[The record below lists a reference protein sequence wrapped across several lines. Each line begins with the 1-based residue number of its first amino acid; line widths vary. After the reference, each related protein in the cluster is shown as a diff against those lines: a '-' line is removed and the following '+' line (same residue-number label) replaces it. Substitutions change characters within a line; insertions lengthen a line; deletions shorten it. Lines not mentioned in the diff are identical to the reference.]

1 MRRKIA
7 ILKHC
12 IFICLVLFACQKGP
26 LKRSGQVN
34 TEVRPI
40 ENFDALELGSN
51 IEFYL
56 KQSDTPRIEIT
67 FGKNLLKGV
76 KTEVNGGKLSIYDRN
91 TMNWLR
97 DLKQHAI
104 CTLWVQP
111 GLKELMING
120 SAKVRCIDTINGGT
134 IKVVNGT
141 SIDQELL
148 FNMGVVIG
156 SCEYSGAM
164 TLRGKANILA
174 WTVKK
179 GSFLNASELNNDDT
193 YLFHFTVNDCF
204 VAPKIRLE
212 ATLGNSGNAI
222 NTGAAAGLKIK
233 KGQGQGMIID
243 K

>member
-1 MRRKIA
+1 
-7 ILKHC
+7 LKRY
-12 IFICLVLFACQKGP
+12 IFITLVLFACQKGP
-26 LKRSGQVN
+26 LKKSGKLM
-34 TEVRPI
+34 TELRQL
-40 ENFDALELGSN
+40 ESFNALDLGSN
-51 IEFYL
+51 IEVYL

-67 FGKNLLKGV
+67 FGKNLLSGI
-76 KTEVNGGKLSIYDRN
+76 KTEVTDGKLTIYDRN
-91 TMNWLR
+91 TLNWLR
-97 DLKQHAI
+97 DLKKHAI

-111 GLKELMING
+111 GLRELMINE
-120 SAKVRCIDTINGGT
+120 SAQVRSIDTIKGGT

-148 FNMGVVIG
+148 FNMGVVNG

-164 TLRGKANILA
+164 TLKGKANILA

-179 GSFLNASELNNDDT
+179 GSFLNSSQLNNDDT
-193 YLFHFTVNDCF
+193 YLFHFTINDCF